1 MITGYVKSGVERA
14 SKAGVILVVTC
25 CHLPIDYLPRL
36 SFDEHASWHLFHLFI
51 FPPPIFEPSV
61 YENCTF
67 KLGANAK
74 KATGALLISAK
85 LVILKCLLLV
95 FLTSTKAR

>member
-25 CHLPIDYLPRL
+25 WHLPIDYLPRL

-74 KATGALLISAK
+74 KSHRCTTNF
-85 LVILKCLLLV
+85 C
-95 FLTSTKAR
+95 KACHFEMPAAGLFDIY